1 MTVPTPDPS
10 SGVSAEIEGMRTD
23 DGGDSIGSGA
33 DHFSHAA
40 GRICQNCDRRI
51 EAREPARRKGE
62 NGWVHDVCRPV
73 MD

>member
-1 MTVPTPDPS
+1 MTLPPYPHS
-10 SGVSAEIEGMRTD
+10 YHGVAAAVEGMRTD
-23 DGGDSIGSGA
+23 DGGDSIGSG

-62 NGWVHDVCRPV
+62 NGWVHDVCPPAR
-73 MD
+73 D